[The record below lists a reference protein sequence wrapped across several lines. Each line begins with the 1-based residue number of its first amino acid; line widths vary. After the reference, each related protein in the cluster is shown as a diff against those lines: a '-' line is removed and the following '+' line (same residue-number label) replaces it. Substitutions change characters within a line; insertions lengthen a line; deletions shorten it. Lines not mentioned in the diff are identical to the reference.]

1 MIGCVVEKRR
11 GTLTRGESCI
21 QAAFRDN
28 SMASIVHNSLEKL
41 EYVAG
46 MFENDL
52 HARGRCAACVW
63 QDNFVRSI
71 LKA

>member
-1 MIGCVVEKRR
+1 MIDGIVEKRL

-21 QAAFRDN
+21 QAEFRDN
-28 SMASIVHNSLEKL
+28 CMASVVHNSLEKL

-46 MFENDL
+46 MFENDV

-71 LKA
+71 RKA